1 MTLTTSHFFDNL
13 VSQSLFLWLFIGSCF
28 GLNFLLSH
36 IGILDRVAKPKKN
49 FKGGAAKYSKIKK
62 IKMKFF
68 PLIPKKISNII
79 TRSVGLLVR

>member
-1 MTLTTSHFFDNL
+1 MAFYWVH
-13 VSQSLFLWLFIGSCF
+13 F

-36 IGILDRVAKPKKN
+36 IGILDRVAKQKKK

-68 PLIPKKISNII
+68 PLIPNQISNTI
-79 TRSVGLLVR
+79 TRFVGLLMR